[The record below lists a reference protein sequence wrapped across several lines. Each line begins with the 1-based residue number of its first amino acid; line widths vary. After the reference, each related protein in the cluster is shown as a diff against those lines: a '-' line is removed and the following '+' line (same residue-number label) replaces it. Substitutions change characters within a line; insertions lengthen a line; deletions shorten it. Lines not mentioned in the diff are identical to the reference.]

1 MSAPRVRLATAGLTI
16 DLVFH
21 GAVERFPDL
30 VRLLWAPAIT
40 EAGGEPTFVVNAVI
54 PSGEGDAA
62 HSIDR
67 PVQLNRV
74 GGDATYRLSGE
85 VTMRIL
91 EHLVGSRILLHA
103 GAVILE
109 DLGTVITTGAS
120 GAGKSTAVTTL
131 ARGGTYLTD
140 ELTILDPTDFSITA
154 YPKPISRVY
163 SEPGEPARHKRD
175 YALEDLGIT
184 SVCAGRA
191 PAPSH
196 VVLVNRQVDAA
207 EAVVEPL
214 SLLEAVVI
222 LAGQSSSQW
231 KLPSP
236 LGTLARLITSLDG
249 VWRATYTEA
258 SELPGALRA
267 AVQARADGAGAA
279 QALAAAT
286 AYEVLGPGDAA
297 PGAVAEEPPVAGGV
311 DTAASGPAASGPAPS
326 APDIPAERVWRLAP
340 FHEALWSE
348 GEFAVLTACTEPQV
362 VRLTGVSTT
371 VWDLLFSSGPLS
383 TAAIVES
390 VVALMGE
397 HPDADERVC
406 AALASCAEHGVL
418 V

>member
-21 GAVERFPDL
+21 GATGRFPDL
-30 VRLLWAPAIT
+30 VRLLWAPALT

-54 PSGEGDAA
+54 PSGDGDAA

-140 ELTILDPTDFSITA
+140 ELTILDPIDFSITA

-184 SVCAGRA
+184 SVCAGTA

-214 SLLEAVVI
+214 SLLEAVAI

-236 LGTLARLITSLDG
+236 LGSLARLITSLDG

-267 AVQARADGAGAA
+267 AVKARADGEGAA
-279 QALAAAT
+279 QASAADAT
-286 AYEVLGPGDAA
+286 YEVLAPGDAA
-297 PGAVAEEPPVAGGV
+297 PGAVAEEPPTVEGA
-311 DTAASGPAASGPAPS
+311 DTAAAGPAPS
-326 APDIPAERVWRLAP
+326 AIPAERVWRLAP
-340 FHEALWSE
+340 FYEALWSE

-371 VWDLLFSSGPLS
+371 VWDLLFSSGPLTTS
-383 TAAIVES
+383 AIVES